1 MTPERIGP
9 YHLER
14 LLGTGG
20 MGSVYLGR
28 HRDAGY
34 LAAVKVLPA
43 AMAREE
49 GFVVR
54 FQREVEALRQ
64 LKSPHIVQLYDDGAD
79 DGTYYYA
86 MEYVDGE
93 TLTDLLK
100 RERRLPWREVIAMTL
115 QMCAALKAA
124 HDAGII
130 HRDLKP
136 SNLLISADR
145 TIKLSDFGVAQVF
158 AASRLTVTGG
168 IIGTAEYMSPEQAQG
183 KRASRRSDLYSLGA
197 VMYVMLTGRPPFSG
211 ESAIEVLKKHQ
222 FGQFDRPR
230 NFVPELPSW
239 LDELVCQMLEKDP
252 EKRPPDAYVVS
263 KRLQEIVAKVELQ
276 KSQDSLE
283 APLSDG
289 ETRLAGG
296 GEQIV
301 GATLMRD
308 VIRGELSRDART
320 DGLHGLFNNLWV
332 LLGLL
337 ALLVAGGIYTLR
349 GRELNSEQRFAR
361 GVKLMEQPPGREW
374 LQARNDYFLPLI
386 EEDPERWKP
395 QVSNY
400 LDDIALYEAESRV
413 TNRRRSGA
421 RTKASEP
428 ERWLGQVRSRWD
440 AGDLPGAYRL
450 LNEVRPLLEADDQSE
465 PLRKLATRWSDMLQT
480 QLAEASDVEAYL
492 KRILQAAD
500 AVAQEDPERAQQIW
514 KSVIELYQLHPTA
527 GEWVA
532 IARLRLQ
539 MLDGGSKTGND
550 KK

>member
-252 EKRPPDAYVVS
+252 EKRPPDAY
-263 KRLQEIVAKVELQ
+263 
-276 KSQDSLE
+276 
-283 APLSDG
+283 
-289 ETRLAGG
+289 
-296 GEQIV
+296 
-301 GATLMRD
+301 
-308 VIRGELSRDART
+308 
-320 DGLHGLFNNLWV
+320 
-332 LLGLL
+332 
-337 ALLVAGGIYTLR
+337 
-349 GRELNSEQRFAR
+349 
-361 GVKLMEQPPGREW
+361 
-374 LQARNDYFLPLI
+374 
-386 EEDPERWKP
+386 
-395 QVSNY
+395 
-400 LDDIALYEAESRV
+400 
-413 TNRRRSGA
+413 
-421 RTKASEP
+421 
-428 ERWLGQVRSRWD
+428 
-440 AGDLPGAYRL
+440 
-450 LNEVRPLLEADDQSE
+450 
-465 PLRKLATRWSDMLQT
+465 
-480 QLAEASDVEAYL
+480 
-492 KRILQAAD
+492 
-500 AVAQEDPERAQQIW
+500 
-514 KSVIELYQLHPTA
+514 
-527 GEWVA
+527 
-532 IARLRLQ
+532 
-539 MLDGGSKTGND
+539 
-550 KK
+550 

>member
-1 MTPERIGP
+1 MIPERIGP

-28 HRDAGY
+28 HSEAGY

-43 AMAREE
+43 VMAREE

-54 FQREVEALRQ
+54 FQREIEALRQ

-93 TLTDLLK
+93 TLTELLK
-100 RERRLPWREVIAMTL
+100 QERRLPWREVVAMSL

-145 TIKLSDFGVAQVF
+145 TVKLSDFGVAQVF

-211 ESAIEVLKKHQ
+211 ETAIEVLKKHQ

-276 KSQDSLE
+276 RRGDDPVA
-283 APLSDG
+283 APDD
-289 ETRLAGG
+289 ETRFAGG
-296 GEQIV
+296 GDQVV
-301 GATLMRD
+301 GATMVRD

-349 GRELNSEQRFAR
+349 SRELNSEQRFAR
-361 GVKLMEQPPGREW
+361 GVKLMEQAPGREW
-374 LQARNDYFLPLI
+374 LQARNEYFLPLI
-386 EEDPERWKP
+386 DEDPERWKP
-395 QVSNY
+395 QVADY
-400 LDDIALYEAESRV
+400 LDEIALYEAESRV
-413 TNRRRSGA
+413 TSRRRSGA
-421 RTKASEP
+421 KTQASEP
-428 ERWLGQVRSRWD
+428 ERWLGQVRNRWD

-450 LNEVRPLLEADDQSE
+450 LTEVRPLLEADEQSE
-465 PLRKLATRWSDMLQT
+465 PLRKLADRWSDLLQS

-500 AVAQEDPERAQQIW
+500 AVAEEDPERARQIW
-514 KSVIELYQLHPTA
+514 RSVIELYQQHPTA

-539 MLDGGSKTGND
+539 MMDENSK
-550 KK
+550 K

>member
-1 MTPERIGP
+1 MIPERIGP

-28 HRDAGY
+28 HSEAGY

-43 AMAREE
+43 TMAREE

-54 FQREVEALRQ
+54 FQREIEALRQ

-93 TLTDLLK
+93 TLTELLK
-100 RERRLPWREVIAMTL
+100 QERRLPWREVIAMSL

-145 TIKLSDFGVAQVF
+145 TVKLSDFGVAQVF

-197 VMYVMLTGRPPFSG
+197 VIYTMLTGRPPFSG
-211 ESAIEVLKKHQ
+211 ETAIEVLKKHQ

-239 LDELVCQMLEKDP
+239 LDELVCQLLEKDP
-252 EKRPPDAYVVS
+252 EKRPSDAYVVS

-276 KSQDSLE
+276 RRDDDPVA
-283 APLSDG
+283 APDD
-289 ETRLAGG
+289 ETRFAGG
-296 GEQIV
+296 GDHVV
-301 GATLMRD
+301 GATLVRD

-361 GVKLMEQPPGREW
+361 GVKLMEQAPGREW
-374 LQARNDYFLPLI
+374 LQARSDYFLPLI
-386 EEDPERWKP
+386 DEDPERWKP
-395 QVSNY
+395 QVANY
-400 LDDIALYEAESRV
+400 LDEIALYETESRV

-421 RTKASEP
+421 KTQVSEP
-428 ERWLGQVRSRWD
+428 ERWLGQVRNRWD

-450 LNEVRPLLEADDQSE
+450 LTEVRPLLEADEQSE
-465 PLRKLATRWSDMLQT
+465 PLRKLADRWSELLQT

-500 AVAQEDPERAQQIW
+500 AAAKENPERARQIW
-514 KSVIELYQLHPTA
+514 RSVIELYQQHPTA

-539 MLDGGSKTGND
+539 LMDENLMK
-550 KK
+550 

>member
-1 MTPERIGP
+1 MIPERIGP

-28 HRDAGY
+28 HSEAGY

-43 AMAREE
+43 TMAREE

-54 FQREVEALRQ
+54 FQREIEALRQ

-93 TLTDLLK
+93 TLTELLK
-100 RERRLPWREVIAMTL
+100 QERRLPWREVIAMSL

-145 TIKLSDFGVAQVF
+145 TVKLSDFGVAQVF

-197 VMYVMLTGRPPFSG
+197 VIYTMLTGRPPFSG
-211 ESAIEVLKKHQ
+211 ETAIEVLKKHQ

-239 LDELVCQMLEKDP
+239 LDELVCQLLEKDP
-252 EKRPPDAYVVS
+252 EKRPSDAYVVS

-276 KSQDSLE
+276 RRDDDPVA
-283 APLSDG
+283 APDD
-289 ETRLAGG
+289 ETRFAGG
-296 GEQIV
+296 GDHVV
-301 GATLMRD
+301 GATLVRD

-361 GVKLMEQPPGREW
+361 GVKLMEQAPGREW
-374 LQARNDYFLPLI
+374 LQARSDYFLPLI
-386 EEDPERWKP
+386 DEDPERWKP
-395 QVSNY
+395 QVANY
-400 LDDIALYEAESRV
+400 LDEIALYETESRV

-421 RTKASEP
+421 KTQVSEP
-428 ERWLGQVRSRWD
+428 ERWLGQVRNRWD

-450 LNEVRPLLEADDQSE
+450 LTEVRPLLEADQQSE
-465 PLRKLATRWSDMLQT
+465 PLRKLADRWSELLQT

-500 AVAQEDPERAQQIW
+500 AAAKENPERARQIW
-514 KSVIELYQLHPTA
+514 RSVIELYQQHPTA

-539 MLDGGSKTGND
+539 LMDENSMK
-550 KK
+550 

>member
-1 MTPERIGP
+1 MIPERIGP

-28 HRDAGY
+28 HSQAGY

-54 FQREVEALRQ
+54 FQREIEALRQ

-93 TLTDLLK
+93 TLTELLK
-100 RERRLPWREVIAMTL
+100 QERRLPWREVIAMSL

-145 TIKLSDFGVAQVF
+145 TVKLSDFGVAQVF

-168 IIGTAEYMSPEQAQG
+168 IIGTAEFMSPEQAQG

-239 LDELVCQMLEKDP
+239 LDELVCQLLEKDP

-276 KSQDSLE
+276 RRDDDPVA
-283 APLSDG
+283 APDD
-289 ETRLAGG
+289 ETRFAGG
-296 GEQIV
+296 GDQVV
-301 GATLMRD
+301 GATMVRD

-361 GVKLMEQPPGREW
+361 GVKLMEQTPGREW

-386 EEDPERWKP
+386 DEDPERWKP
-395 QVSNY
+395 QVANY
-400 LDDIALYEAESRV
+400 LDEIALYEAETRV

-421 RTKASEP
+421 KTQASEP
-428 ERWLGQVRSRWD
+428 ERWLGQVRNRWD

-450 LNEVRPLLEADDQSE
+450 LTEVRPLLEADEQSE
-465 PLRKLATRWSDMLQT
+465 PLRKLADRWSELLQT

-492 KRILQAAD
+492 KRILQTAD
-500 AVAQEDPERAQQIW
+500 AAAKEDPERARQIW
-514 KSVIELYQLHPTA
+514 RSVIELYQQHPTA

-539 MLDGGSKTGND
+539 MMDENSK
-550 KK
+550 K

>member
-1 MTPERIGP
+1 MIPERIGP

-28 HRDAGY
+28 HSEAGY

-43 AMAREE
+43 TMAREE

-54 FQREVEALRQ
+54 FQREIEALRQ

-93 TLTDLLK
+93 TLTELLK
-100 RERRLPWREVIAMTL
+100 QERRLPWREVIAMSL

-145 TIKLSDFGVAQVF
+145 TVKLSDFGVAQVF

-197 VMYVMLTGRPPFSG
+197 VIYTMLTGRPPFSG
-211 ESAIEVLKKHQ
+211 ETAIEVLKKHQ

-239 LDELVCQMLEKDP
+239 LDELVCQLLEKDP
-252 EKRPPDAYVVS
+252 EKRPSDAYVVS

-276 KSQDSLE
+276 RRDDDPVA
-283 APLSDG
+283 APDD
-289 ETRLAGG
+289 ETRFAGG
-296 GEQIV
+296 GDHVV
-301 GATLMRD
+301 GATLVRD

-361 GVKLMEQPPGREW
+361 GVKLMEQAPGREW
-374 LQARNDYFLPLI
+374 LQARSDYFLPLI
-386 EEDPERWKP
+386 DEDPERWKP
-395 QVSNY
+395 QVANY
-400 LDDIALYEAESRV
+400 LDEIALYETESRV

-421 RTKASEP
+421 KTQVSEP
-428 ERWLGQVRSRWD
+428 ERWLGQVRNRWD

-450 LNEVRPLLEADDQSE
+450 LTEVRPLLEADEQSE
-465 PLRKLATRWSDMLQT
+465 PLRKLADRWSELLQT

-500 AVAQEDPERAQQIW
+500 AAAKENPERARQIW
-514 KSVIELYQLHPTA
+514 RSVIELYQQHPTA

-539 MLDGGSKTGND
+539 LMDENSMK
-550 KK
+550 